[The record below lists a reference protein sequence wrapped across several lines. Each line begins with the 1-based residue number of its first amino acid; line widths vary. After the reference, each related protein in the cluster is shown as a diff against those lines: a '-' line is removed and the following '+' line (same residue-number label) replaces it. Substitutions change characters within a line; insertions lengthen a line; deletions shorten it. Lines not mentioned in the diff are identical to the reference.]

1 MLGLSIGLEHP
12 DDGWWCTTWTTP
24 PVTAH
29 TRSQMREGRIVAPG
43 GPSESSPL
51 TCGGRLRT
59 ALHRHPD
66 PV

>member
-51 TCGGRLRT
+51 TWWRT
-59 ALHRHPD
+59 SSDCPAPSSRPG
-66 PV
+66 